1 MTQKLHNSVAW
12 LKMRFVTQGKT
23 IEEMAKE
30 AGVVPMT
37 IRRALESNGLINR
50 L

>member
-1 MTQKLHNSVAW
+1 MKIKLHTSTNW
-12 LKMRFVTQGKT
+12 LRQRYLYDKKT

-37 IRRALESNGLINR
+37 IRRALERIGIK
-50 L
+50 